1 VFTTFNIGAS
11 AGLSNAAGYP
21 ILSIDGNSVTL
32 GIDPTINI
40 QIGNINGGSIN
51 PSTYD
56 VNQLA
61 IGFLVSCDYY
71 DATSIYSMASDPAN
85 QNQNPGFT
93 VTVTSLSGSR
103 CVGTFSGTLKDALG
117 NPITVTNGIFN
128 VPF

>member
-1 VFTTFNIGAS
+1 M
-11 AGLSNAAGYP
+11 
-21 ILSIDGNSVTL
+21 
-32 GIDPTINI
+32 
-40 QIGNINGGSIN
+40 
-51 PSTYD
+51 
-56 VNQLA
+56 NQLA

-71 DATSIYSMASDPAN
+71 DSGSTNFAIASDPVN

-103 CVGTFSGTLKDALG
+103 CVGTFSGTLKDAGG